1 MRKIDVMIIGA
12 QKAGTTY
19 LKNILSRHPE
29 ISTHIQTE
37 FSYFRDDKEYEKDYI
52 TVYRKSFRKNRLKAK
67 IVLAKNAGIYDS
79 RKALERL
86 RQHNPECKIIL
97 IMREPV
103 SRAVSSFN
111 MELFNG
117 WLHRDFEELKT
128 IIENNKHDDVLYQLF
143 INLGLY
149 INHIKVLKEYFPENN
164 IKYFLFED
172 LQKNPHQLFN
182 ETCEWLNIDSQI
194 SPQLKTERNA
204 SRKARSQFYATVLNK
219 LRKKNNPFKKAAKTV
234 LPYTI
239 FTRIGNF
246 LIKSNKSNKLPE
258 PVSKDMK
265 LFLYQYFK
273 PFNNKLQK
281 ETGINL
287 DLWRKKFEEPA

>member
-37 FSYFRDDKEYEKDYI
+37 FSYFRDDKEYEKEYI
-52 TVYRKSFRKNRLKAK
+52 SVYRKSFRKHKSKAK
-67 IVLAKNAGIYDS
+67 IILAKNAGIYDS

-86 RQHNPECKIIL
+86 RAHNPECKIIF

-111 MELFNG
+111 MEVFNG
-117 WLHRDFEELKT
+117 WLQRDFNEIRS
-128 IIENNKHDDVLYQLF
+128 IIENKRHDDVLYQLF

-149 INHIKVLKEYFPENN
+149 INHIRVLREYFPEEN
-164 IKYFLFED
+164 IKYFLFEN
-172 LQKNPHQLFN
+172 LKENPKQIYY
-182 ETCEWLNIDSQI
+182 ETCQWLKIDPNK
-194 SPQLKTERNA
+194 SPELKIERNA

-219 LRKKNNPFKKAAKTV
+219 LRKKNNPLKKAAKTV
-234 LPYTI
+234 LPYSI
-239 FTRIGNF
+239 FTKVGNF

-258 PVSKDMK
+258 PVSVDMK
-265 LFLYQYFK
+265 LFLYQYFVE
-273 PFNNKLQK
+273 FNNELQQ

-287 DLWRKKFEEPA
+287 DIWRKKYEFPA

>member
-19 LKNILSRHPE
+19 LKNILSRHTE

-37 FSYFRDDKEYEKDYI
+37 FSYFRDEKEYEKDY
-52 TVYRKSFRKNRLKAK
+52 TTLYRKSFRKHKSKAK
-67 IVLAKNAGIYDS
+67 IILAKNAGIYDS
-79 RKALERL
+79 RKAIERL
-86 RQHNPECKIIL
+86 QKHNPDCKIIFL
-97 IMREPV
+97 MREPV
-103 SRAVSSFN
+103 SRAVSSYN
-111 MELFNG
+111 MEVFNG
-117 WLHRDFEELKT
+117 WLQTDFEELRT
-128 IIENNKHDDVLYQLF
+128 IIENNKQDDVLYQLF

-149 INHIKVLKEYFPENN
+149 IKHIRVLKEYFPEEN
-164 IKYFLFED
+164 IKYFLFEN
-172 LQKNPHQLFN
+172 LQNNPQEIYY
-182 ETCEWLNIDSQI
+182 ETCQWLKIDSNKR
-194 SPQLKTERNA
+194 PELKTERNA
-204 SRKARSQFYATVLNK
+204 SRKARSQFYATILNK

-234 LPYTI
+234 LPYSI

-265 LFLYQYFK
+265 LFLYKYFVEY
-273 PFNNKLQK
+273 NNELQQ

-287 DLWRKKFEEPA
+287 DIWRKKYEFPA